1 MSKFGLK
8 NIWNIKTSGGSNVD
22 TTNLAKTN
30 EANTFTGKNTFK
42 DTGDILTIQ
51 TTDNTSGGLDFKQS
65 NNTRIGYLGG
75 SQTSPDKI
83 TLWGKNGL
91 ILQANGQN
99 VEVNSG
105 AGLLKYTTSNTSKDR
120 QEVLVRNDLYYV
132 QKVNVGSFNI
142 PANGYQTAEYT
153 INGITGQTLHEFYI
167 ELTTNNVDI
176 GFAMKIY
183 VNNPNYPNQ
192 SDIHII
198 STSNWSNQNLDN
210 LGTVQI
216 GFILHS
222 NNKIRFR
229 AKNLHNQQ
237 ITFNAFR
244 VFHRVPGGTV
254 R

>member
-1 MSKFGLK
+1 MAKFPLYQWKKGQ
-8 NIWNIKTSGGSNVD
+8 GGTVN

-51 TTDNTSGGLDFKQS
+51 TTDNNSGGLDFKQS

-75 SQTSPDKI
+75 SQTSPDKM

-105 AGLLKYTTSNTSKDR
+105 AGLLKYTTTNNSKDR
-120 QEVLVRNDLYYV
+120 QEVMVRNDFYYV
-132 QKVNVGSFNI
+132 KKVDTGSFNI
-142 PANGYQTAEYT
+142 SANGYQSAEYNIT
-153 INGITGQTLHEFYI
+153 GITPQTLHELYI
-167 ELTTNNVDI
+167 VFTTNKVDI
-176 GFAMKIY
+176 GFPIKIY

-192 SDIHII
+192 SEIKTIGVG
-198 STSNWSNQNLDN
+198 NWAGEHVDGT
-210 LGTVQI
+210 GTVQI

-222 NNKIRFR
+222 NNKIRYR
-229 AKNLHNQQ
+229 MKNLSNQQ
-237 ITFNAFR
+237 FNFNAFR
-244 VFHRVPGGTV
+244 VYHRIPSKIVNS
-254 R
+254 